1 MGKDRK
7 TKKDK
12 IDDDDTMVQ
21 DMDSLTITDKGP
33 KKKMDA
39 VGDGL
44 NDDMPARKGKAK
56 KGANRLDESDDD
68 EPAKPA
74 KGAASKKAKGKKGRG
89 DDESDGE
96 GEDAKVAAVSK
107 KGAKGKRLDDSD
119 DDEEA
124 AKPAPKA
131 KKGKKKQ
138 AEESDDEAEPV
149 KPAPKGKKAKGKK
162 GADDSDE
169 DEEYAKPAK
178 GKKGKKKGDD
188 SDDDE
193 EPVKLAKGKKGKKKG
208 GDESDEDED
217 DAKPGKG
224 KKGRRKGEESDEDE
238 EPAKPAKGKKGK
250 KKAGDESDDEE
261 EVKPAKG
268 KKGKKAAAGD
278 ESDEE
283 WEAKLPAKAKKG
295 KKGAEDSDEEEE
307 DRLLVS
313 KRKQKKGKGLP
324 DDSGEDDDEMPTAP
338 AISKKKKNK
347 KQKDSDDEDV
357 PRAPK
362 KKMGGFA
369 LLDIGDDDDD
379 DAKDVDSAKEEAV
392 EEQEEKVVKEEKKE
406 KKKKEKKKKK
416 NQDDDELEKMLEEL
430 TLEIEGKKPPPTK
443 ESLAAAAAQAGEEA
457 EAKEAAAGKKKKKKE
472 KQAAAAAA
480 AAAQE
485 ELAEAVEGP
494 KDDGTAPAPP
504 ASAAAETKKSKK
516 KKKDAAKKETEAAAA
531 VSSKETTPA
540 PADGEETAAPAEG
553 AEGADEEGG
562 EGKKKKKKKDEDDKK
577 KVKKPGSKQ
586 IAAIQEH
593 LRKLKEEEEKRKQEE
608 EERIKA
614 EEEAERLREEKLKQ
628 EQERKERKK
637 QKEKE
642 RRERA
647 KAEGRL
653 LTKAQKTARARMEAT
668 LKALKEQGIEVPQI
682 GEKKEK
688 TTRAMDRRRNQRKK
702 PEEEEKKADES
713 VPQVQLEILG
723 PDSKAATEPEKETSP
738 VEAPVEEEEDDVKD
752 AWDET
757 SSEEEDDEEV
767 LEAKVKGDFKVQV
780 KTEAHKKP
788 QPAKKAQP
796 AKKKQ
801 EESSSSESDDD
812 ESDSDESSDDESSD
826 SEDDKSHSKEKVI
839 ARLQKQ
845 REEAEKKRSVDNL
858 RSPVICV
865 LGHVDTGKTKILD
878 TIRHTHV
885 QDSEAGG
892 ITQQIG
898 ATMVPLD
905 AIKEQCKMVKE
916 FTNKPLNIP
925 GLLIIDTPGHESFS
939 NLRSRGSSL
948 CDMAI
953 LVVDLMHG
961 LEPQTIES
969 LNMLRSRKTPFV
981 VALNKVDRL
990 YDWKGNRNKDITDVL
1005 KAQSRN
1011 TRLEFEERTRE
1022 VILQFAEQGLNAA
1035 LFHENKDQKTFVSL
1049 VPTSAL
1055 SGDGMGNLISLIV
1068 DLTQTMMAKRIAFS
1082 EELQATVLEVKAI
1095 PGLGTTI
1102 DVILVNGTLRE
1113 GDTMV
1118 LAGHEGPFTTP
1129 IRSLL
1134 MPQPLKELRV
1144 KNPYQEYKEVKGA
1157 QGVKIAAKDLDKA
1170 IAGLQVL
1177 VAHHPDEI
1185 EVLKEEVARAL
1196 KEVMSGFKLSERGV
1210 YVQASTLGSLE
1221 ALLEFLRVSK
1231 ISYSGIRIG
1240 PVVKK
1245 DVMKASI
1252 MLEHDAQYAV
1262 ILAFD
1267 VKVERDAQELADSLG
1282 VKIFQA
1288 DIIYH
1293 LFDKFT
1299 AYREELRQKKRE
1311 EFKSIAVF
1319 PCKLRILP
1327 QFVFNSRDP
1336 IVVGVSVE
1344 AGIVKEGTPLCV
1356 PSKEFLDI
1364 GIVTTIEVNHK
1375 PIETARKGQEVCIKI
1390 EPLGGEAPK
1399 MYGRHFDHTDF
1410 LVSKISR
1417 QSIDACK
1424 EHFRDDLIKTDWQ
1437 LMVELKKLFQ
1447 IL

>member
-12 IDDDDTMVQ
+12 LDDDDTLVQ
-21 DMDSLTITDKGP
+21 DLDSLTITDKGGA
-33 KKKMDA
+33 KKKVDTS
-39 VGDGL
+39 GDGL
-44 NDDMPARKGKAK
+44 DDDMPARKGKAK
-56 KGANRLDESDDD
+56 KGANKLDDSDDD

-74 KGAASKKAKGKKGRG
+74 KGPTSKKAKGKKGRG
-89 DDESDGE
+89 DD
-96 GEDAKVAAVSK
+96 
-107 KGAKGKRLDDSD
+107 DS
-119 DDEEA
+119 EEEEEVV
-124 AKPAPKA
+124 KPAGKA
-131 KKGKKKQ
+131 KKGKKKM
-138 AEESDDEAEPV
+138 AEDSDDEVEPV
-149 KPAPKGKKAKGKK
+149 KPAQKGKK
-162 GADDSDE
+162 GRKKGGDESDE
-169 DEEYAKPAK
+169 DEEIAKPAK
-178 GKKGKKKGDD
+178 GKKGKKKGED
-188 SDDDE
+188 SEDDD
-193 EPVKLAKGKKGKKKG
+193 
-208 GDESDEDED
+208 
-217 DAKPGKG
+217 
-224 KKGRRKGEESDEDE
+224 
-238 EPAKPAKGKKGK
+238 EPAKPAKGKKGRKKGGDDSDDENEEESKPAKGKKGRKKGDESDENEEEAKPTAKAKKGK
-250 KKAGDESDDEE
+250 KKAGDESDDEDD
-261 EVKPAKG
+261 VKLAKG
-268 KKGKKAAAGD
+268 KKGKKTAAGD

-283 WEAKLPAKAKKG
+283 EARQPVTKGKKG
-295 KKGAEDSDEEEE
+295 KKKAGDESEDEEE
-307 DRLLVS
+307 DKLLFS
-313 KRKQKKGKGLP
+313 KRKQKKGRGLLEE
-324 DDSGEDDDEMPTAP
+324 SGDEDDEMPTAP
-338 AISKKKKNK
+338 ALSKKKKNK

-357 PRAPK
+357 PKAPK

-369 LLDIGDDDDD
+369 LLDVGDDDDD
-379 DAKDVDSAKEEAV
+379 VEDVDSAKEDV

-443 ESLAAAAAQAGEEA
+443 ESLAAAAAAAGQEGEEG
-457 EAKEAAAGKKKKKKE
+457 EAKEAMTGKKKKKKD
-472 KQAAAAAA
+472 KK
-480 AAAQE
+480 AAAQDEPLEGAE
-485 ELAEAVEGP
+485 EAKELKDEAA
-494 KDDGTAPAPP
+494 APA
-504 ASAAAETKKSKK
+504 AESKKAKK
-516 KKKDAAKKETEAAAA
+516 KKKDAAKKEAEAAPT
-531 VSSKETTPA
+531 VPSKETTPV
-540 PADGEETAAPAEG
+540 PAAGEEPAPAEG
-553 AEGADEEGG
+553 AEGAEEEAGD
-562 EGKKKKKKKDEDDKK
+562 GKKKKKKKDEDDKK
-577 KVKKPGSKQ
+577 KQKKPGSKQ

-593 LRKLKEEEEKRKQEE
+593 LRKLKEEEERRKQEE
-608 EERIKA
+608 EEKIKA

-653 LTKAQKTARARMEAT
+653 LTKAQKMARARMEAT
-668 LKALKEQGIEVPQI
+668 LKTLKEQGIEVPQI

-688 TTRAMDRRRNQRKK
+688 TSRTMDRRNRNQRKK
-702 PEEEEKKADES
+702 PEEEEKKVDET

-723 PDSKAATEPEKETSP
+723 PDTTAATEQNEQQKEMSPTEPPPEEKE
-738 VEAPVEEEEDDVKD
+738 DVKD

-757 SSEEEDDEEV
+757 SSEEEDDEE
-767 LEAKVKGDFKVQV
+767 ETIEEKMKMDIKVQV
-780 KTEAHKKP
+780 KTEAPKKAVAQKKAP
-788 QPAKKAQP
+788 QPAKKRN
-796 AKKKQ
+796 
-801 EESSSSESDDD
+801 ESSSSESDDD
-812 ESDSDESSDDESSD
+812 ESSSEESSDEDSSE

-839 ARLQKQ
+839 ARLRKL
-845 REEAEKKRSVDNL
+845 REEAEKKRTVDNL

-916 FTNKPLNIP
+916 FSNKPLKIP

-1022 VILQFAEQGLNAA
+1022 VVLQFAEQGLNAA
-1035 LFHENKDQKTFVSL
+1035 LFHENKDLKSFVSL

-1068 DLTQTMMAKRIAFS
+1068 DLTQNMMAKRIAFS

-1134 MPQPLKELRV
+1134 MPQPMKELRV

-1177 VAHHPDEI
+1177 VAKHPDEV

-1196 KEVMSGFKLSERGV
+1196 KEVMSGFKLAERGV

-1231 ISYSGIRIG
+1231 IPYSGIRIG

-1252 MLEHDAQYAV
+1252 MLEHDNQYAV

-1267 VKVERDAQELADSLG
+1267 VKIERDAQELADSLG

-1299 AYREELRQKKRE
+1299 AHREELRQKKRE
-1311 EFKSIAVF
+1311 EFKSVAVF
-1319 PCKLRILP
+1319 PCRLRILP

-1375 PIETARKGQEVCIKI
+1375 TIESARKGQEVCIKI

-1417 QSIDACK
+1417 ASIDACK
-1424 EHFRDDLIKTDWQ
+1424 EYFRDDLVKTDWQ